1 MALSL
6 SQFVV
11 SDGNRK
17 AYELVKDITK
27 KQEGQIRAFIVGPEG
42 SGKTALVRARWSDR
56 DLLSPKK
63 TTYIA
68 CKEVVSIIRNSINGV
83 YPEESGMDKFIND
96 LATCDVLFLDDIDG
110 FWEDKEMGPETGKLL
125 LNARNAAKL
134 DTVITSRKPLGSY
147 VLKGYGD
154 ALNGFVQVDIDP
166 YDPGDLVG
174 YVKEQQERFKTDAS
188 PALSDDAIDFIAN
201 EMGETPERISRIV
214 EFFMTQLGDEVAAG
228 QILDREFVK
237 EATS

>member
-6 SQFVV
+6 NQFVV
-11 SDGNRK
+11 SEGNRK

-27 KQEGQIRAFIVGPEG
+27 KHDEPVCAFLVGPEG
-42 SGKTALVRARWSDR
+42 SGKTALMLARWSNR

-63 TTYIA
+63 STYIA
-68 CKEVVSIIRNSINGV
+68 CKEVVSIIRNSINGM
-83 YPEESGMDKFIND
+83 YPEESGMDQFIND

-134 DTVITSRKPLGSY
+134 DTVVTSRKPLGSY

-154 ALNGFVQVDIDP
+154 ALKGFVQVDIEP
-166 YDPGDLVG
+166 YDPGDLVEF
-174 YVKEQQERFKTDAS
+174 VKEQQERFKTDAS
-188 PALSDDAIDFIAN
+188 PVLSEDAIDFIAN
-201 EMGETPERISRIV
+201 EMGETPERMSRIV
-214 EFFMTQLGDEVAAG
+214 EFFMTQLGDAASPG
-228 QILDREFVK
+228 QVLDRDYVQK
-237 EATS
+237 ATS